1 MMSDLGLA
9 YQDFDIYETLFDKP
23 KRTKRRK
30 EPVQKFQLK
39 LRDVDP
45 KTPNQQLVYQLFEQ
59 EHNLVL
65 HGMAG
70 TGKTFIT
77 LYLALQRLL
86 SKNSFQQKVVIV
98 RSVVPTRE
106 MGFLPGSEKEKMK
119 TYEAPYQSMCV
130 DLFGRGDAYDIL
142 KTKNQIE
149 FLSTSFL
156 RGTTL
161 DDTIIIVDEAQN
173 LTFHELDSI
182 ITRVGI
188 NSQIVFCGDCSQ
200 SDLDKPWDQSG
211 LEKFM
216 DILQYVDSFEA
227 VNFDYDDIVRSGLV
241 RDYLIAKDGYINDKL
256 HTRPSTGHH

>member
-1 MMSDLGLA
+1 MSDLGLA
-9 YQDFDIYETLFDKP
+9 YQDYDFYEDLFDKP
-23 KRTKRRK
+23 KKLKRKK
-30 EPVQKFQLK
+30 EPIQKFQLK
-39 LRDVDP
+39 LRDVAP
-45 KTPNQQLVYQLFEQ
+45 KTPNQQLAYQLFEQ
-59 EHNLVL
+59 NRNLVL

-77 LYLALQRLL
+77 LYLALQRLFT
-86 SKNSFQQKVVIV
+86 NSYQNKVVIV

-119 TYEAPYQSMCV
+119 TYEAPYHSMCI
-130 DLFGRGDAYDIL
+130 DLFGRGDAYEIL

-149 FLSTSFL
+149 FISTSFL

-161 DDTIIIVDEAQN
+161 DDSIIIVDEAQN

-200 SDLDKPWDQSG
+200 TDLDKPWDKSG
-211 LEKFM
+211 LDQFM
-216 DILQYVDSFEA
+216 DILEHVESFDHVDFG
-227 VNFDYDDIVRSGLV
+227 YDDIIRSGLV
-241 RDYLIAKDGYINDKL
+241 RDYIIAKDGYLNDKL
-256 HTRPSTGHH
+256 YTRTDSRHY

>member
-1 MMSDLGLA
+1 MSDLGLA
-9 YQDFDIYETLFDKP
+9 YQEFDIYDTLFDKP
-23 KRTKRRK
+23 KRTKRKK
-30 EPVQKFQLK
+30 EPTQKFQLK

-45 KTPNQQLVYQLFEQ
+45 KTPNQQLAYQLFEQ
-59 EHNLVL
+59 ENNLVL

-77 LYLALQRLL
+77 LYLALK
-86 SKNSFQQKVVIV
+86 SIFDKNSFQQKVVIV
-98 RSVVPTRE
+98 RSVVPTRD
-106 MGFLPGSEKEKMK
+106 MGFLPGNESDKMK
-119 TYEAPYQSMCV
+119 AYESPYRTMCV
-130 DLFGRGDAYDIL
+130 DLFGRGDAYEIL
-142 KTKNQIE
+142 KTKQQVE

-161 DDTIIIVDEAQN
+161 DDCIVIVDEAQN

-200 SDLDKPWDQSG
+200 SDLDKPWDKSG
-211 LEKFM
+211 LDKFM
-216 DILQYVDSFEA
+216 DILQQIDSFDT

-256 HTRPSTGHH
+256 HSRGSARN

>member
-1 MMSDLGLA
+1 MSDLGLA
-9 YQDFDIYETLFDKP
+9 YQEYDFYETLFDKP
-23 KRTKRRK
+23 KRTKRKK
-30 EPVQKFQLK
+30 EPTQKFQLK
-39 LRDVDP
+39 LREVDP
-45 KTPNQQLVYQLFEQ
+45 KTLNQQLAYQLFEQ
-59 EHNLVL
+59 ERNLVL

-70 TGKTFIT
+70 TGKTFVS
-77 LYLALQRLL
+77 LYLALKRLFE
-86 SKNSFQQKVVIV
+86 KNSFQQKVVIV

-119 TYEAPYQSMCV
+119 TYEAPYQAMCV
-130 DLFGRGDAYDIL
+130 DLFGRGDAYDVL

-161 DDTIIIVDEAQN
+161 DDCIIIVDEAQN

-200 SDLDKPWDQSG
+200 SDLDKPWDKSG
-211 LEKFM
+211 LDQFM
-216 DILQYVDSFEA
+216 DILNHVDSFDT
-227 VNFDYDDIVRSGLV
+227 VTFDYDDIIRSGLV
-241 RDYLIAKDGYINDKL
+241 RDYLIAKDGYMNDKL
-256 HTRPSTGHH
+256 HSRTPTGHI